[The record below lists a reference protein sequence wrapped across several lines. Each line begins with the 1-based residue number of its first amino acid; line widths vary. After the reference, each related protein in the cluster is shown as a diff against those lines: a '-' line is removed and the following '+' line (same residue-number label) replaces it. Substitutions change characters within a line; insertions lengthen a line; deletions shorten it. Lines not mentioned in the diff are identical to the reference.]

1 MSKVAGTARRR
12 TTPDAPARP
21 SSNTTRGAVRS
32 SNAAK
37 YETDEIRP
45 DADVHWLVRLVRGA
59 PRDGRA
65 CFPERRWNDS
75 PFVLVERRKGPRWK
89 YGSIVICAVL
99 WAHVW
104 WLYHR

>member
-1 MSKVAGTARRR
+1 MSKSAGPVHRRASP
-12 TTPDAPARP
+12 PDLPPRPA
-21 SSNTTRGAVRS
+21 SNDRLAAKS
-32 SNAAK
+32 SNAGT
-37 YETDEIRP
+37 YETDEKGRGS
-45 DADVHWLVRLVRGA
+45 VHWLADVLRPA

-65 CFPERRWNDS
+65 CFPDRRWVDS

-99 WAHVW
+99 WIYVL